1 MSEEAWLVTSVLPAI
16 AHGLGAALGRFATSR
31 IQHRPISA
39 PSFLSAPRRGPLKR
53 NRGTMSAARSSFLS
67 ASWLE
72 LSLA

>member
-39 PSFLSAPRRGPLKR
+39 LSFLSAPRRGPPEAEPRHHVRCPIKLP
-53 NRGTMSAARSSFLS
+53 
-67 ASWLE
+67 
-72 LSLA
+72 